1 MYSLWKIF
9 RPIARLP
16 YALIIAFK
24 RHIRINKIDYD
35 GKYKEE
41 IKNLSKKGYTTFQ
54 HLVSSFDLEELIKI
68 DTKLSSSISKSGH
81 PGYVRLHNIHTD
93 NPLPNSLLNLCQKF
107 ANEYFKNCSPLFES
121 TQYQISWHD
130 SSNSLP
136 GLGYHVDDFGKIL
149 KFFIFFTKVSNRN
162 GPFRII
168 KASRSYMSL
177 IKGIRWIWLTNLK
190 DTYFEIDKIPKKL
203 LKQEETILC
212 NPMSIYAVDTSSLHT
227 ASPVIDGNRRVM
239 VLTFR
244 DVQYEI

>member
-107 ANEYFKNCSPLFES
+107 ANEYFNIEQKSEYMLIAFDVKS
-121 TQYQISWHD
+121 KMKRHISATV
-130 SSNSLP
+130 
-136 GLGYHVDDFGKIL
+136 HVDNTCRVQTVTKNSNI
-149 KFFIFFTKVSNRN
+149 KFYNLLNKMHQKTQIPVLLNTSFN
-162 GPFRII
+162 
-168 KASRSYMSL
+168 
-177 IKGIRWIWLTNLK
+177 IKGQPIVNSPEDAIMCFLK
-190 DTYFEIDKIPKKL
+190 YKIDYLFIGDY
-203 LKQEETILC
+203 ILQK
-212 NPMSIYAVDTSSLHT
+212 
-227 ASPVIDGNRRVM
+227 RK
-239 VLTFR
+239 
-244 DVQYEI
+244 